1 MARGRT
7 AWWPC
12 FGFHFVSARYDAKK
26 TPASQYEVDDDDDD
40 RKENYSPQ
48 WEASSPGYD

>member
-1 MARGRT
+1 MKWRGGVVRLAGKDIVPT
-7 AWWPC
+7 
-12 FGFHFVSARYDAKK
+12 
-26 TPASQYEVDDDDDD
+26 TASQGRRVDDDD